1 VNEKMLNE
9 GKNQIQNF
17 YSTMSVRTFVIQFYY
32 GSGSEPVTETKTVIN
47 YGSGSYGSGSA
58 TLPVGNPSNQLVSIP
73 CLAGVQGRGGGEG
86 SQRGA
91 EGQLRKGQTNIFC
104 FFVGYSCVYA
114 TC

>member
-1 VNEKMLNE
+1 MLNE

-17 YSTMSVRTFVIQFYY
+17 YSTMSARNFVIQFYY
-32 GSGSEPVTETKTVIN
+32 GSGSEPETETKTKTVSN

-58 TLPVGNPSNQLVSIP
+58 TLPDGNPSNQLVSIP

-91 EGQLRKGQTNIFC
+91 EG
-104 FFVGYSCVYA
+104 
-114 TC
+114 